1 MEAPLPPD
9 ERARVEALRKFKI
22 LDTEPEAVYDDVARL
37 AAYVCQTPTA
47 LITFVDEGRQW
58 FKSRVGFGPRETPRD
73 VSFCAHAI
81 LQPGPLVVTDALDD
95 ERFRDNPFVLESPY
109 IRFYAGFPL
118 TSDEGRRVGTLCVL
132 DNVRRFLFSEQAE
145 ALERLSR
152 VVMALLNA
160 RRTIA
165 YLEGALNV
173 KRAKVAELEGGA
185 AREEPAPR
193 APGGRITDG
202 GTY

>member
-9 ERARVEALRKFKI
+9 ERARVEALRQFRV
-22 LDTEPEAVYDDVARL
+22 LDTEPEPVFDDVARL

-47 LITFVDEGRQW
+47 LITFVDDARQW
-58 FKSRVGFGPRETPRD
+58 FKASVGFGPRETPRD

-118 TSDEGRRVGTLCVL
+118 TSDEGHRVGTLCVL
-132 DNVRRFLFSEQAE
+132 DTERRRLFPDQAA
-145 ALERLSR
+145 ALGRLSN
-152 VVMALLNA
+152 VLTALLNA
-160 RRTIA
+160 RRTVD

-173 KRAKVAELEGGA
+173 KR
-185 AREEPAPR
+185 
-193 APGGRITDG
+193 
-202 GTY
+202 

>member
-1 MEAPLPPD
+1 MKAPLPPD
-9 ERARVEALRKFKI
+9 ERARVEALRQFKI

-95 ERFRDNPFVLESPY
+95 ERFRDNPLVLESPY

-118 TSDEGRRVGTLCVL
+118 TSDEGYRVGTLCVL
-132 DNVRRFLFSEQAE
+132 DTAKRILFPDQAA
-145 ALERLSR
+145 ALGRLSN
-152 VVMALLNA
+152 VLTALLNA
-160 RRTIA
+160 RRTVT

-173 KRAKVAELEGGA
+173 KRAKVAELEGEA
-185 AREEPAPR
+185 AREEPAP
-193 APGGRITDG
+193 
-202 GTY
+202 